1 MGARETALNTLIAC
15 RKEGGWSNGVLKT
28 YIRRDKLDRR
38 DAALA
43 TRLCYGVLQNRLKL
57 DFYLSQL
64 LTGKLKDLHPA
75 VRDILHLG
83 LYQLY
88 EMDKVPSSAAVN
100 ESVDLAKKYCKKQA
114 LVWIKRFF

>member
-1 MGARETALNTLIAC
+1 MGARETALNVLIAC
-15 RKEGGWSNGVLKT
+15 RKEGGWSNGVLKE
-28 YIRRDKLDRR
+28 YLQRDHLDRR

-57 DFYLSQL
+57 DFYLEQL

-100 ESVDLAKKYCKKQA
+100 E
-114 LVWIKRFF
+114 